1 MTEIKLNQIE
11 IFCMHNEPNLLVKC
25 LFKSNHRTTKNIQ
38 IYNTK
43 TVVPKEKSFM
53 TNDVFKK

>member
-1 MTEIKLNQIE
+1 MTKIKLNQIE

-25 LFKSNHRTTKNIQ
+25 LFKSNHGTTKNIQ
-38 IYNTK
+38 IYSRK